1 MLQRTW
7 ESRFLFELVL
17 WFSLDKYP
25 EVELWDHPVVVFLIF
40 WRTFILFPTVA
51 DPIYFPNSSAQ
62 GFPLPHSLACRFS
75 SFFVSLLHFVFLAFL
90 YFYIFASSASSL
102 CVSSSISTSSVL
114 MVPWSCFLEVKPS
127 GSFWRHQPNVL
138 YNFLSSSFLPSS
150 LPSSFSL
157 LLLKAIFRYMLFCIF
172 REHYLFHMFQDVL
185 WITFCGFH
193 LFFCFH
199 TLQ

>member
-7 ESRFLFELVL
+7 ESRFIFELVL

-25 EVELWDHPVVVFLIF
+25 EVELWDHPVVAFLIF
-40 WRTFILFPTVA
+40 WRTFILFSTVA
-51 DPIYFPNSSAQ
+51 DPIYFPNNSAQ
-62 GFPLPHSLACRFS
+62 GFHLPHFFAYHFN
-75 SFFVSLLHFVFLAFL
+75 SFLVSLLHFVFLAFL

-102 CVSSSISTSSVL
+102 CVSSSISTTSVL

-127 GSFWRHQPNVL
+127 GSFWRHQLNVL
-138 YNFLSSSFLPSS
+138 YNFLSYSFLPSS

-185 WITFCGFH
+185 WITLW